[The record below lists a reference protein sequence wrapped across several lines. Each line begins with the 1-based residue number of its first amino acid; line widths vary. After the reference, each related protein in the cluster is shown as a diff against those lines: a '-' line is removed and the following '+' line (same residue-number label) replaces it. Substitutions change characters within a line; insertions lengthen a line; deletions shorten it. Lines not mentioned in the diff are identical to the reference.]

1 MKADRLELFR
11 LYDENKLKGRAGSKA
26 KYQRKL
32 FKIYVEFYLNTDG
45 ELVEFIKERLE
56 EGETKSGLIK
66 RLIREE
72 IERSKENG
80 EKK

>member
-32 FKIYVEFYLNTDG
+32 FKIYVEFYLNDG
-45 ELVEFIKERLE
+45 ELVDFVKERLA
-56 EGETKSGLIK
+56 EGETKGGLIK

>member
-1 MKADRLELFR
+1 M
-11 LYDENKLKGRAGSKA
+11 
-26 KYQRKL
+26 
-32 FKIYVEFYLNTDG
+32 YVEFYLGTDG
-45 ELVEFIKERLE
+45 EMVEFIKERLE